1 MLRVVLGTLCM
12 DYGHYVYSDRSYSHC
27 STYLGEKEALSKI
40 RIYRK
45 LTKFPNQNSKHTPA
59 VASPSPSSTVPIQS
73 SPSHADS
80 PATFSLSST
89 TSSQK
94 PSTGIY
100 TFTGTPPQPTTIV
113 ETITITSFSKLTT
126 SAKRTSVTTTPFVG
140 STKPATSA
148 TNLLPPLSHANLA
161 ISPRQ
166 AASTVSSAPGSS
178 TSSADGNMP
187 AKEHRNQL
195 ARSTMIILVFAL
207 LILLLMLGLGG
218 LAVRRYHRNGYVW
231 KNWGWT

>member
-1 MLRVVLGTLCM
+1 MLRVVLGTLRM

-27 STYLGEKEALSKI
+27 STYLGEKEALSKM

-59 VASPSPSSTVPIQS
+59 VASPSTSSTVPTQS
-73 SPSHADS
+73 SSSHADS
-80 PATFSLSST
+80 PATFLLTST

-94 PSTGIY
+94 PTY

-113 ETITITSFSKLTT
+113 ETITVTSFSKLTT

-148 TNLLPPLSHANLA
+148 TNLLPAPSHANLA

-166 AASTVSSAPGSS
+166 AAPSTVSSAPSSS
-178 TSSADGNMP
+178 TSSLDGNMP

-231 KNWGWT
+231 KDWGWA